1 MSRGDTGRRAKRA
14 AAYVRMSPEHL
25 NYSTSK
31 QMVIIGKYAK
41 RCRLRIVQ
49 AYSNDGKSGHNT
61 PNA

>member
-1 MSRGDTGRRAKRA
+1 
-14 AAYVRMSPEHL
+14 MSPEHL